1 VAFGT
6 LLAIVFLPL
15 DRNIGMVVS
24 GVAVLAMIGSAFTLV
39 GAIAAR
45 DLPAWRKNRWRFSMG
60 QLLSFMLGVAMF
72 LGALTAAQRDV
83 SVGRMLLA
91 CGGFMVVTQIG
102 YATYIHW
109 SRERHF
115 HAMNAQGRYR
125 DWNTIADAASRGEGT
140 LLVGKCHQIPTV
152 WWTDQTIRSFD
163 EALAAIEAGA
173 MITVCPQRTRISEWL
188 KSRYPAVMVFEVDPG
203 RIPKSSAT

>member
-1 VAFGT
+1 
-6 LLAIVFLPL
+6 
-15 DRNIGMVVS
+15 MVVS
-24 GVAVLAMIGSAFTLV
+24 GVAVLAMVGSAFTLV

-45 DLPAWRKNRWRFSMG
+45 DLPAWKKNRWRFSMSK
-60 QLLSFMLGVAMF
+60 LLSFMLGVAMF

-91 CGGFMVVTQIG
+91 CGGFMAVTYFG
-102 YATYIHW
+102 YAIYIHW
-109 SRERHF
+109 SRVRHF
-115 HAMNAQGRYR
+115 HAMNVQGRYR

-140 LLVGKCHQIPTV
+140 LLVGRCYQIPTV
-152 WWTDQTIRSFD
+152 WWSDRTIRSFE
-163 EALAAIEAGA
+163 EAQAAIDADA

-188 KSRYPAVMVFEVDPG
+188 KSQYPAVTVFEVDVG